1 MEAIRSLPLSQEA
14 RLALLDELSKSATN
28 GITKV
33 HLAAEQAELHL
44 LCCEHAYKEE
54 QWLQAIQHHD
64 ALLELVI
71 QLVRVLPD
79 KAAAFWDRY
88 GKLLAFLV
96 AEIHPKVTNTSVS
109 PPPQALRARICWL
122 IAERLKLGRAFPFNP
137 PSWLVVLEQ
146 QIVQDGALFWIELI
160 DSEADEPP
168 GLARQRAFEL
178 LVRLDQVLDPAPSW
192 VLDAAKTH
200 LSHAAQNLLCQ
211 PMPDT
216 DELAKLCNDIALLST
231 ASHDKQLLSVSLQR
245 ARHGLELLSPELE
258 NFRHRSASETFS
270 NENIKERDL
279 APGVAKIALLGAD
292 ETSSRLEL
300 NLAPL
305 LANNQILAGE
315 LKLLDE
321 ALDDF
326 IWHLPRGVMA
336 MHAAPALVAVLEPA
350 WRNGMTLEPEAFEA
364 LAYLG
369 AAWQR
374 RLSERLEPLPVLEV
388 KHSMMIELDAKELAV
403 VKSIL
408 AYPETLEPA
417 LAHLR
422 REHHNQEFWSECSDH
437 PWMRCP
443 PILEALRCLHRD
455 LGFYAQA
462 SQPAEDLQRWGA
474 VIAQVLLE
482 SESWTDDAGCLG
494 LWLSVAQELVSR
506 YQQPLPTFGM
516 PPDPNV
522 LLAEFTGREVLYIG
536 DKADAVREAHSAGRC
551 FRGGPFGLRVLQLP
565 SSRWPSRPAGGFW
578 ESMDQLLDAVDS
590 VYRQRPFHVVLVD
603 CSAYRLPL
611 LRSVHQ
617 RYGVDALSSSLP
629 MWAWLASG

>member
-1 MEAIRSLPLSQEA
+1 MG
-14 RLALLDELSKSATN
+14 ELSKSAVN

-71 QLVRVLPD
+71 QLVRALPD
-79 KAAAFWDRY
+79 KAAVFWDRY
-88 GKLLAFLV
+88 GELLAFLV
-96 AEIHPKVTNTSVS
+96 AEIHPRITNISIS
-109 PPPQALRARICWL
+109 PPPQALRAKICWL
-122 IAERLKLGRAFPFNP
+122 MAERLKLGHGLPFNP
-137 PSWLVVLEQ
+137 PDWLAVLEQ
-146 QIVQDGALFWIELI
+146 QIVQDGALFWVELI
-160 DSEADEPP
+160 DSEADDPP
-168 GLARQRAFEL
+168 GLARRRAFEM

-211 PMPDT
+211 PIPDA
-216 DELAKLCNDIALLST
+216 DELAKLCNDLALLST
-231 ASHDKQLLSVSLQR
+231 ASRDKELLSITLQR
-245 ARHGLELLSPELE
+245 ARHGLELLSPELDR
-258 NFRHRSASETFS
+258 FPRFS
-270 NENIKERDL
+270 YADTSSNDNSIESDL
-279 APGVAKIALLGAD
+279 APSVATIAILGSD
-292 ETSSRLEL
+292 ETSDRLAL

-305 LANNQILAGE
+305 LANHQILDGE

-326 IWHLPRGVMA
+326 IWHLPRGAMA
-336 MHAAPALVAVLEPA
+336 MQAAPALLAALEPA

-374 RLSERLEPLPVLEV
+374 RLSERLEPLPVLQLE
-388 KHSMMIELDAKELAV
+388 HSMMIELDAKELAV

-408 AYPETLEPA
+408 AFPETLEPA

-422 REHHNQEFWSECSDH
+422 REHHNQDFWSESSDH

-443 PILEALRCLHRD
+443 SILEALRCLHRD

-474 VIAQVLLE
+474 EVTQVLLE

-494 LWLSVAQELVSR
+494 LWLSVAQELGSR
-506 YQQPLPTFGM
+506 YLQPLPTFGR
-516 PPDPNV
+516 PPDPDV
-522 LLAEFTGREVLYIG
+522 LLTEFTGREVLYIG
-536 DKADAVREAHSAGRC
+536 DKAEAVREAHSKGRC

-565 SSRWPSRPAGGFW
+565 SSRWPARPAGSFW

-603 CSAYRLPL
+603 GSAYRLPL

-617 RYGVDALSSSLP
+617 RYGVEALSSGLP